1 MAKERLNIAIDGPAG
16 AGKSTVAKLLAS
28 RLGIRYLDTGAMYR
42 AIGLSAVRNHVDVYD
57 FSAVSDLIKKV
68 DVQVKYENGAQAVYL
83 DGENVNGLIRT
94 EEVSMA
100 ASAVSAVPE
109 VRIKLVE
116 LQREVARGQSVVL
129 DGRDIGTYVLPDAEF
144 KFFLTATA
152 EERARRRTLEL
163 QGRGLPADYETV
175 LKQIIERDHADS
187 TRAFAPLK
195 QAEDALLVDS
205 TGLEIDEVL
214 RIMTNAIDGE

>member
-1 MAKERLNIAIDGPAG
+1 MRIAIDGPSG
-16 AGKSTVAKLLAS
+16 AGKSTIAKLLAKHYDI
-28 RLGIRYLDTGAMYR
+28 LYLDTGAMYR
-42 AIGLSAVRNHVDVYD
+42 AIGLSAVRDHVDIHD
-57 FSAVSDLIKKV
+57 PQAVAELIRNV

-100 ASAVSAVPE
+100 ASAVSAVPA

-116 LQREVARGQSVVL
+116 LQREVAEGQSLVL
-129 DGRDIGTYVLPDAEF
+129 DGRDIGTYVLPDAEY

-152 EERARRRTLEL
+152 EERARRRTIEL
-163 QGRGLPADYETV
+163 HGRGQKAKYENV

-187 TRAFAPLK
+187 TRSFAPLK
-195 QAEDALLVDS
+195 KAEDAVLVDS
-205 TGLEIDEVL
+205 TNLNIDEVL
-214 RIMTNAIDGE
+214 GIMTEIIDGE

>member
-1 MAKERLNIAIDGPAG
+1 MRIAIDGPSG
-16 AGKSTVAKLLAS
+16 AGKSTIAKMLA
-28 RLGIRYLDTGAMYR
+28 RHYDILYLDTGAMYR
-42 AIGLSAVRNHVDVYD
+42 AIGLSAVRNHVDVYG

-116 LQREVARGQSVVL
+116 LQREVTRGQSVVL

-163 QGRGLPADYETV
+163 QRRGLPADYETV

>member
-1 MAKERLNIAIDGPAG
+1 MRIAIDGPSG
-16 AGKSTVAKLLAS
+16 AGKSTIAKMLA
-28 RLGIRYLDTGAMYR
+28 RHYDILYLDTGAMYR
-42 AIGLSAVRNHVDVYD
+42 AIGLSAVRNHVDVYG

-163 QGRGLPADYETV
+163 QRRGLPADYETV